1 MSAPY
6 YTEKRLVAGSLLT
19 GSAATYYTV
28 TSPVQKTIIKEMTF
42 CNTDP
47 SVAYTFTLYIV
58 PAAGSAAGA
67 NMEFNAVTL
76 QPGETKIF
84 GRSDVME
91 LGSTIQ
97 AFASTNAKIAMSIS
111 GVERT

>member
-1 MSAPY
+1 MSTPF
-6 YTEKRLVAGSLLT
+6 YTEKRLVVGSLLT
-19 GSAATYYTV
+19 ASAATYYTC
-28 TSPVQKTIIKEMTF
+28 TAPVVKTIIKEITF
-42 CNTDP
+42 CNTDTAT
-47 SVAYTFTLYIV
+47 AYTFTFHIV
-58 PAAGSAAGA
+58 PLAGTAAAA

-91 LGSTIQ
+91 VGSFIQ
-97 AFASTNAKIAMSIS
+97 ALASTNAKIAMSIS

>member
-1 MSAPY
+1 MSTPF
-6 YTEKRLVAGSLLT
+6 YTEKRFVVGSLLT
-19 GSAATYYTV
+19 DAAATYYTC
-28 TSPVQKTIIKEMTF
+28 TAPVVKSIIKEMTF
-42 CNTDP
+42 CNTDATT
-47 SVAYTFTLYIV
+47 AYTFTLHIV
-58 PAAGSAAGA
+58 PLAGSALPA

-91 LGSTIQ
+91 VGSFIQ
-97 AFASTNAKIAMSIS
+97 AFASTTNKIAMSIS